1 MRAIVGA
8 LVGLVAF
15 AGASLALAPNTPLS
29 AFPSE
34 AEAQQHC
41 PTDTIVW
48 LTIPPGVYPY
58 KGERWYGNTIPGAF
72 VCSNEPAQA
81 DVRALSQQPAL
92 SFAVSGLL

>member
-15 AGASLALAPNTPLS
+15 AGASLALSPNTPLS
-29 AFPSE
+29 TFPSE
-34 AEAQQHC
+34 TEAQQHC

-48 LTIPPGVYPY
+48 LTIPTGVYHY

-72 VCSNEPAQA
+72 VCRKEADQA
-81 DVRALSQQPAL
+81 GDRASSQ
-92 SFAVSGLL
+92 